1 MSSKLDTEVKQRKKA
16 EREVKE
22 LKSCLK
28 FAAKNKFGDKRQKVD
43 RGDDEKDA
51 GGTPDRKK
59 EKDNF
64 DGTPNTLDTKSVSA
78 PSDALHSEKRKRE
91 RDLTRPCHL

>member
-16 EREVKE
+16 EREVKD

-28 FAAKNKFGDKRQKVD
+28 FAAKNKFGDKQQKVD
-43 RGDDEKDA
+43 RDNDEKDA
-51 GGTPDRKK
+51 GGTSDRKK

-64 DGTPNTLDTKSVSA
+64 DGTPNTLNIKSVSA
-78 PSDALHSEKRKRE
+78 PSDTPHS
-91 RDLTRPCHL
+91 